1 MNDAILSMMQRYE
14 CKNSVDYEN
23 ALKEIVQEVALQGA
37 MTALAVLAPQHP
49 IRVSLGCTV

>member
-23 ALKEIVQEVALQGA
+23 ALKEIVQEVAL
-37 MTALAVLAPQHP
+37 P
-49 IRVSLGCTV
+49 VSYTHLTLPTKA